1 MLIRLNEEQVE
12 RLKKLINK
20 KIDKTQY
27 VIDNIDLPDWKIQK
41 LQEQIEFDNEILTL
55 LEGGE

>member
-1 MLIRLNEEQVE
+1 MLIRLNEEQIE